1 MVGMSHRIESG
12 FVHFVVES
20 LQPLGPVTAKR
31 MFGGHGIF
39 LHDLM
44 FALVAWDTLY
54 FKVDDESRPSFE
66 EKGLEPFAYTNQQG
80 RPVKMSYF
88 EAPLEGL
95 DDPEILSVWGKE
107 AYAAAL
113 RASTTKAR
121 KTKKRRVS
129 AG

>member
-1 MVGMSHRIESG
+1 MAGMSHRVESD

-20 LQPLGPVTAKR
+20 LQQQGPVIAKR

-54 FKVDDESRPSFE
+54 FKVDDVNRPSFE
-66 EKGLEPFAYTNQQG
+66 DKRLEAFTYTDQRG

-88 EAPLEGL
+88 EAPPEAL
-95 DDPEILSVWGKE
+95 DDPDLLCAWSRE
-107 AYAAAL
+107 AFAAAE
-113 RASTTKAR
+113 RVRPAKSPTKQ
-121 KTKKRRVS
+121 KRR
-129 AG
+129 A

>member
-1 MVGMSHRIESG
+1 MAGMSHRVESE
-12 FVHFVVES
+12 FVHFVVEG
-20 LQPLGPVTAKR
+20 LQPLGPVIAKR

-54 FKVDDESRPSFE
+54 FKVDDVNRPAFE
-66 EKGLEPFAYTNQQG
+66 ERGLEPFSYSDQRG

-88 EAPLEGL
+88 EAPAEGL
-95 DDPEILSVWGKE
+95 DNPALLQAWGKE

-113 RASTTKAR
+113 RAS
-121 KTKKRRVS
+121 KTRPPKEQKRR
-129 AG
+129 A